1 MVKGIDRP
9 MQATSWQS
17 PKRLKKKRETSS
29 SIAYSL
35 YVRCCCTEFL
45 AQSHLHQEKGDGDGD
60 DRYGYGGVGGDD
72 GGDDHSGGGGDDEM
86 VTRRGLVTMET
97 VAVVIHV

>member
-35 YVRCCCTEFL
+35 YIRCCCTEFL
-45 AQSHLHQEKGDGDGD
+45 AQAV
-60 DRYGYGGVGGDD
+60 Y
-72 GGDDHSGGGGDDEM
+72 
-86 VTRRGLVTMET
+86 TRRRVTVMVMTVTVMAAWVVTMVVMIT
-97 VAVVIHV
+97 AAAVATMRW

>member
-1 MVKGIDRP
+1 

-35 YVRCCCTEFL
+35 YIRCCCTEFL
-45 AQSHLHQEKGDGDGD
+45 AQAV
-60 DRYGYGGVGGDD
+60 Y
-72 GGDDHSGGGGDDEM
+72 
-86 VTRRGLVTMET
+86 TRRVTVMVMTVTVMAAWVVTMVVMIT
-97 VAVVIHV
+97 AAAVAMMRW